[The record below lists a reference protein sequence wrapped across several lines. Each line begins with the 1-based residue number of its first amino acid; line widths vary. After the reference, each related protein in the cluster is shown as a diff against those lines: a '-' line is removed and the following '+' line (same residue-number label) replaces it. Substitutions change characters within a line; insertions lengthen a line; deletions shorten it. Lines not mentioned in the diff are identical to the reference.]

1 MPSDPTPS
9 APLPP
14 ETGGGVRTAPAP
26 KFNFASALLC
36 ACMFASGACGIILEY
51 IQASLASMILGN
63 AFEQWAMVI
72 GLMMFWMGFGSLI
85 QAQIPKRRLIQA
97 FIAIEISLAL
107 AGGFSPSLT
116 YLSYGYTAHYSL
128 VLYLFVSL
136 IGILIGLEIPVII
149 RINNDFSRELSTN
162 LGNILS
168 ADYIGSLA
176 GALIYVFL
184 LLRFFPITEGA
195 FLTAG
200 MNFFLALATF
210 VYFTQK
216 KLIPKNLCMALAMAA
231 TFCAVVYGYMNNR
244 DWQVKNEQPLYDD
257 PIVYSKTSQY
267 QHIVITHY
275 KPLDET
281 RLFLNGNL
289 QLCSIDEARY
299 HESLVH
305 PPMTLSA
312 SRNRVLI
319 LGGGDGAALREV
331 LKYKDVKEVTLVDLD
346 PAMTTLAATH
356 PLLTRMN
363 RNAFS
368 DARVTR
374 LEGAGV
380 TPGPARQIYAS
391 GPDKRRAGQKPA
403 PVHLA
408 EVRVMNLDADKF
420 LEQVDGVWDVVI
432 VDMPDPSSPE
442 LTKLYSR
449 EFYLKIKRHL
459 AHNGVMS
466 VQSTSPYLAKESFLC
481 IGRTLEAAGFAVTP
495 YHENVPSFGDWGWYL
510 GTRPD
515 RDDKKMAGEIATI
528 RFTVP
533 TQYLTPEVFRSQTIF
548 GKGMLETQTK
558 EINTLLFPVLLTLY
572 NHESW
577 QLE

>member
-1 MPSDPTPS
+1 
-9 APLPP
+9 
-14 ETGGGVRTAPAP
+14 
-26 KFNFASALLC
+26 
-36 ACMFASGACGIILEY
+36 MFASGACGIILEY

-85 QAQIPKRRLIQA
+85 QSRVPKPWLIRV
-97 FIAIEISLAL
+97 FIFIEIALAL

-128 VLYLFVSL
+128 VLYFFVSL

-149 RINNDFSRELSTN
+149 RINNDFSKELSTN

-176 GALIYVFL
+176 GALIYVFI
-184 LLRFFPITEGA
+184 LLRFFPITEAA

-200 MNFFLALATF
+200 MNFFLAFATF
-210 VYFTQK
+210 VYFTGK
-216 KLIPKNLCMALAMAA
+216 KLIPRSTPLALVMAA
-231 TFCAVVYGYMNNR
+231 TFCAVIYGYANNR

-257 PIVYSKTSQY
+257 PIVYSRTSQY

-275 KPLDET
+275 KPMDEV

-305 PPMTLSA
+305 PPMTLA
-312 SRNRVLI
+312 QALNRVLI

-331 LKYKDVKEVTLVDLD
+331 LKYRDVKEITLVDLD
-346 PAMTTLAATH
+346 PAMTELAATH
-356 PLLTRMN
+356 PLLTRLN
-363 RNAFS
+363 DNAFS
-368 DARVTR
+368 DSRVTR
-374 LEGAGV
+374 FTSQGIS
-380 TPGPARQIYAS
+380 PGPARQIFQP
-391 GPDKRRAGQKPA
+391 GPDNRRPDRKPA
-403 PVHLA
+403 PQRLA
-408 EVRVMNLDADKF
+408 EVRVMNLDADRF
-420 LEQVDGVWDVVI
+420 LDKVTGFWDVII
-432 VDMPDPSSPE
+432 VDMPDPSTPE

-449 EFYLKIKRHL
+449 EFYTKIKRHL
-459 AHNGVMS
+459 AKNGIMS

-481 IGRTLEAAGFAVTP
+481 IGRTLEAAGFSILP

-510 GTRPD
+510 CTRSTI
-515 RDDKKMAGEIATI
+515 DKNRLINRISSLEF
-528 RFTVP
+528 RVP
-533 TQYLTPEVFRSQTIF
+533 TLYLTPKVFQSQTVF
-548 GKGMLETQTK
+548 GKGMLTTQNT

-577 QLE
+577 LLE

>member
-1 MPSDPTPS
+1 MPSES
-9 APLPP
+9 V
-14 ETGGGVRTAPAP
+14 TGGDRPSG
-26 KFNFASALLC
+26 FNFASALLC

-51 IQASLASMILGN
+51 IQASLAAMILGN

-72 GLMMFWMGFGSLI
+72 GLMMFWMGFGSLV
-85 QAQIPKRRLIQA
+85 QSRVPKPWLIRT
-97 FIAIEISLAL
+97 FIFIEIALAL

-128 VLYLFVSL
+128 VLYFFVSL

-149 RINNDFSRELSTN
+149 RINNDFSTELSTN

-176 GALIYVFL
+176 GALIYVFI
-184 LLRFFPITEGA
+184 LLRFFPITEAA

-200 MNFFLALATF
+200 MNFFLAFVTF
-210 VYFTQK
+210 VYFTGK
-216 KLIPKNLCMALAMAA
+216 RLIPRSIPLALVMAA
-231 TFCAVVYGYMNNR
+231 TFCAVIYGYANNR

-257 PIVYSKTSQY
+257 PIVYSRTSQY

-275 KPLDET
+275 KPLDEA

-305 PPMTLSA
+305 PPMALVPA
-312 SRNRVLI
+312 RNRVLI

-331 LKYKDVKEVTLVDLD
+331 LKYRDVKEITLVDLD
-346 PAMTTLAATH
+346 PAMTELAATH

-363 RNAFS
+363 DNAFLDS
-368 DARVTR
+368 RVTR
-374 LEGAGV
+374 FTGQGV
-380 TPGPARQIYAS
+380 SPGPARQIFQP
-391 GPDKRRAGQKPA
+391 GPDTRRSDRKPA
-403 PVHLA
+403 PQQLA

-420 LEQVDGVWDVVI
+420 LDKVTGFWDVII
-432 VDMPDPSSPE
+432 VDMPDPSTPE

-449 EFYLKIKRHL
+449 EFYTKIKRHL
-459 AHNGVMS
+459 AENGVMS

-481 IGRTLEAAGFAVTP
+481 IGRTLEAAGLSILP

-510 GTRPD
+510 CTGPSINT
-515 RDDKKMAGEIATI
+515 DKFMGRINSLE
-528 RFTVP
+528 FSVP
-533 TQYLTPEVFRSQTIF
+533 TTYLTPRVFQSQTVF
-548 GKGMLETQTK
+548 GKGMLATQNK

-577 QLE
+577 LLE